1 MKYLS
6 PEVKNIGLK
15 PKFTALYSSTNKR
28 MSVSALYLH
37 GLKPRICRSRSET
50 KGFLGGIERS
60 DLPPKRGDSQE
71 RRVGFDEVEYRLVR
85 CPRRTPTM
93 PNVRF
98 G

>member
-37 GLKPRICRSRSET
+37 GLKPRIRRNRFVTRGIPAEMRSISTTSFT
-50 KGFLGGIERS
+50 KSGGVNRAKPFPEFT
-60 DLPPKRGDSQE
+60 K
-71 RRVGFDEVEYRLVR
+71 
-85 CPRRTPTM
+85 
-93 PNVRF
+93 
-98 G
+98 